1 MSNSGWCSTSLS
13 STCGEGVSGSMEQYV
28 MIDFG
33 AEAVVEAVG
42 TAASDNGNYMSE
54 YAVEYARS
62 GMQFFSIN
70 SEDSNSTVRIYLV

>member
-1 MSNSGWCSTSLS
+1 MLGCQIVD
-13 STCGEGVSGSMEQYV
+13 GVQPVYHQHVVKVFLVQFM

-62 GMQFFSIN
+62 DMQFFSVN
-70 SEDSNSTVRIYLV
+70 SEDSNSTVRN